1 MHAAGKNEYPAAVTI
16 MCIAKFAT
24 GNILLCYTL
33 TVYCN
38 FTLTFL
44 KYTEHYSLRK
54 PMQSVFCL
62 NWLPYQPPL
71 VLLPLATH
79 RTWSEASTPLKRSK
93 LGKVDEALSVFVCVC
108 VCLLYS
114 RVYTWHA
121 SPPALHFRKKK
132 SLQELLMEGNTV
144 LGIIWDAIDSGKFEH
159 SV

>member
-1 MHAAGKNEYPAAVTI
+1 

-24 GNILLCYTL
+24 GNILLCQTL

-79 RTWSEASTPLKRSK
+79 PTWSEASTPLKRSK

-108 VCLLYS
+108 LSPVFTCLYLACLPS
-114 RVYTWHA
+114 CSA
-121 SPPALHFRKKK
+121 FQEKI

>member
-1 MHAAGKNEYPAAVTI
+1 

-24 GNILLCYTL
+24 GNILLCQTL

-79 RTWSEASTPLKRSK
+79 PTWSEASTPLKRSK
-93 LGKVDEALSVFVCVC
+93 LGKVDEALSVFVCVSVSC
-108 VCLLYS
+108 IHVFIPGMPPLLLCIS
-114 RVYTWHA
+114 G
-121 SPPALHFRKKK
+121 KKK
-132 SLQELLMEGNTV
+132 SARAFNGGKYSIGNNM
-144 LGIIWDAIDSGKFEH
+144 GCN
-159 SV
+159 

>member
-33 TVYCN
+33 IVYCN

-108 VCLLYS
+108 LSPVFTCLYLACLPS
-114 RVYTWHA
+114 CSA
-121 SPPALHFRKKK
+121 FQEKKK
-132 SLQELLMEGNTV
+132 SARAFNGGKYSIGNNM
-144 LGIIWDAIDSGKFEH
+144 GCN
-159 SV
+159 

>member
-79 RTWSEASTPLKRSK
+79 PTWSEASTPLRRSK

-108 VCLLYS
+108 VCLSPVFTCLYLACLPS
-114 RVYTWHA
+114 CSA
-121 SPPALHFRKKK
+121 FQKKK
-132 SLQELLMEGNTV
+132 KVCKS
-144 LGIIWDAIDSGKFEH
+144 F
-159 SV
+159 

>member
-1 MHAAGKNEYPAAVTI
+1 

-24 GNILLCYTL
+24 GNILLCQTL

-79 RTWSEASTPLKRSK
+79 PTWSEASTPLKRSK

-108 VCLLYS
+108 LSPVFTCLYLACRPS
-114 RVYTWHA
+114 CSA
-121 SPPALHFRKKK
+121 FQGKK

>member
-1 MHAAGKNEYPAAVTI
+1 
-16 MCIAKFAT
+16 MCIGKFAT
-24 GNILLCYTL
+24 GNILLCQTL

-79 RTWSEASTPLKRSK
+79 PTWSEASTPLKRSK

-108 VCLLYS
+108 LSPVFTCLYLACLPS
-114 RVYTWHA
+114 CSA
-121 SPPALHFRKKK
+121 FQEKK